1 MKQWTVVLIIFAN
14 PVSNQKST
22 VIIQP
27 KVKLASK
34 FERKFD
40 QRTFVDKK
48 GLFDGVSFVDAS
60 SPPSSKLLPRPP
72 SPPPKQKR
80 VESIQTIV
88 FQQHSKLTFF
98 FFFPL
103 RMCIHNL
110 LVPFRKRDGTATA
123 YSTRPVLKHQ
133 KYCWSLFLT
142 KNTITRSQK

>member
-72 SPPPKQKR
+72 SPPPKTKKSR
-80 VESIQTIV
+80 INPNDRFSTT
-88 FQQHSKLTFF
+88 FQIDYF

-133 KYCWSLFLT
+133 KTADLYFWQ